1 MRIINITALLVF
13 IMACS
18 FHQPVQKAK
27 IKYVALGD
35 SYTCCEGAKTEE
47 SWPVLLTKQLNDS
60 GINMELSA
68 NPARTGWTTQD
79 LIDNE
84 LPIVEQIKPDFITLL
99 IGVNDW
105 VRGVDSG
112 TFHKNLVF
120 ILDKVQNS
128 LPDKNN
134 LILITIPDFGVT
146 PTGAMYSGGRDIAKG
161 IAQFNSLIEKEAVK
175 RGIKFVDIYPETQKM
190 KNNTR
195 LIASDGL
202 HPSALEYSIWESM
215 IYPVAYNRLK
225 K

>member
-1 MRIINITALLVF
+1 
-13 IMACS
+13 
-18 FHQPVQKAK
+18 
-27 IKYVALGD
+27 
-35 SYTCCEGAKTEE
+35 
-47 SWPVLLTKQLNDS
+47 
-60 GINMELSA
+60 
-68 NPARTGWTTQD
+68 
-79 LIDNE
+79 
-84 LPIVEQIKPDFITLL
+84 
-99 IGVNDW
+99 
-105 VRGVDSG
+105 